1 MSSGLATKIASSSTS
16 STFDLCHLSSSTITA
31 IVSTAFSKPLPI
43 TDMIRLTFIV
53 GGGKA
58 TRGKYDE
65 GALTAVVGA
74 LRGCGYRE
82 ERGGG
87 CVLECAGSYKVQHDT
102 GKNLRTVVVFPL
114 IRGGEEDVDEEEEE
128 EEVADEE
135 GLIPAGSVGY
145 KIAVCP
151 MASFISLL
159 SLHCPTYLQKKQCL
173 RTLSGLIE
181 LQSAIEHKMM
191 NGQRLD
197 ASEKS
202 FYDSSI
208 ELSDKMEHVQK
219 EATKHIEE
227 GNLTYEERKI
237 LIEMNEKRIQSL
249 MNEENSASV
258 ADQLKKALARKEL
271 LNRNTGEATLP
282 PLRLESQINTLRKK
296 LIPLKALEEE
306 SHQRFLSYIRDQG
319 FIRKG
324 RFGTRDREI
333 RIRVPGMASRDQFE
347 AKHAKNARG
356 GKASVG
362 GGGSARSL
370 MSSVS
375 GSTKWILPD
384 SNKLKGNKNAWGS
397 TATKRRNN
405 GGGAVFSAMM
415 MDSSSEEETDDDDK
429 RSDSFVRTV
438 SVPKL
443 IPERQSNLMKSPKSM
458 PNIKSVGSASRSS
471 ADSTLA
477 SLSPLTASSK
487 TVASLPRSLCF
498 DASTPPEVAG
508 SETKSKKKK
517 KRSKASIFNSNGG
530 DPSSDIVGNDA
541 INDTSQGNG
550 VSKFTPDESTVSQS
564 LVVFASHLLQL
575 VLAILYFLLSIVTG
589 VFTGDKTAT
598 TEKHKGKRKVG

>member
-282 PLRLESQINTLRKK
+282 PLRLEIISET
-296 LIPLKALEEE
+296 KALSEKDDLEREIERLESASRGWFEEE
-306 SHQRFLSYIRDQG
+306 ECFVR
-319 FIRKG
+319 
-324 RFGTRDREI
+324 
-333 RIRVPGMASRDQFE
+333 RVQASRDQFE